1 MNKNYRRILNLL
13 KRIYR
18 TQNPVNHTFA
28 FSYEDASIV
37 RQQASDLIKTKLL
50 SDEPVMICRFG
61 STELNCVLT
70 YYFASQNRSLFG
82 KATDYFRGVTNP
94 FQWKDETINAMCN
107 NAGFFPPSIE
117 LLEKFSKLMLE
128 DMKLVDVLGTCL
140 KNEKLLSHYLSNAVK
155 VPLPDIEPYYHQNPW
170 TDALE
175 GKTVLVIHPY
185 EESITKQYAKRKHLF
200 KDKRILPDFELK
212 TIKAVQ
218 SIANSKTEFETWF
231 DAYDHMCNQIS
242 NTNFDVAIIGCGA
255 YGFPLSAH
263 VKRVG
268 RKAVQMGGP
277 TQIMFGIKG
286 KRWEEH
292 PFISTLINEHW
303 VRPSQSETPFNYS
316 KVEDGCY
323 W

>member
-1 MNKNYRRILNLL
+1 MDKNYGRILNLL

-18 TQNPVNHTFA
+18 VRNPVKRTFA
-28 FSYEDASIV
+28 FSYADASV
-37 RQQASDLIKTKLL
+37 VGQQASDLIKIKLL
-50 SDEPVMICRFG
+50 SDEPLMICRFG
-61 STELNCVLT
+61 STELSCVLT
-70 YYFASQNRSLFG
+70 YYFANQHRSPSG
-82 KATDYFRGVTNP
+82 KAADYFRGVTSASR
-94 FQWKDETINAMCN
+94 WKNEIIGAMCN
-107 NAGFFPPSIE
+107 NGGFFPPSIE

-128 DMKLVDVLGTCL
+128 DMKLVDILGTCL
-140 KNEKLLSHYLSNAVK
+140 DEEKLLSHYLSNAVK
-155 VPLPDIEPYYHQNPW
+155 VRLPDIEPYYHQNPW

-185 EESITKQYAKRKHLF
+185 EESIIKQYAKRKLLF
-200 KDKRILPDFELK
+200 KDERILPDFELK

-218 SIANSKTEFETWF
+218 SIANSKTEFTTWF
-231 DAYDHMCNQIS
+231 DAYDYMCNQIS
-242 NTNFDVAIIGCGA
+242 DTDFDIAIIGCGA

-268 RKAVQMGGP
+268 KKAVQMGGP

-303 VRPSQSETPFNYS
+303 VRPSQSETPADYS